1 MGLLRLTGSP
11 TLALI
16 PGCLLSGAMAAR
28 FVVALLA
35 LASLCAA
42 SDLDCKE
49 LVKPLVLDS
58 HSPVSMTIGRQ
69 AGRTVGGWV
78 SQLCGRFPLSL
89 SDLREVGAPRGVV
102 GQARPEE

>member
-78 SQLCGRFPLSL
+78 GITAVWTLSSVLVRFTGSGCSTRGRGTSP
-89 SDLREVGAPRGVV
+89 A
-102 GQARPEE
+102 

>member
-1 MGLLRLTGSP
+1 MRLYNTPLVSLGLLRLTGSP

-16 PGCLLSGAMAAR
+16 PGCLVSGAMAAR

-42 SDLDCKE
+42 SDLNCKE

-58 HSPVSMTIGRQ
+58 HSPVSMTIGCPDAGRQ
-69 AGRTVGGWV
+69 AGW
-78 SQLCGRFPLSL
+78 
-89 SDLREVGAPRGVV
+89 
-102 GQARPEE
+102 